1 MSLWSFTEMSEILEC
16 SPQNIYQKKAKL
28 KRLGYIEFDTDGK
41 EKINENGYNYLLE
54 QRKATMKTA
63 SSNLN
68 NTCLNN
74 EESIEN
80 SRNTPIQQDNY
91 IVEFLQKQIEE
102 LQKMLQEEKE
112 QKQYW
117 QNLYVQQ
124 NDEFKKISF
133 PLMLGTTEQNQQQ
146 AEETKKGFWRKI
158 LG

>member
-16 SPQNIYQKKAKL
+16 SPQNVFQKKGKL
-28 KRLGYIEFDTDGK
+28 KKLGYIEIDTDGK

-54 QRKATMKTA
+54 QRKTTLRTP

-68 NTCLNN
+68 NSCLNHQKN
-74 EESIEN
+74 TEN
-80 SRNTPIQQDNY
+80 SDDERLKQDNY
-91 IVEFLQKQIEE
+91 IVDFLQKQIED

-117 QNLYVQQ
+117 QKLYVEQ

-133 PLMLGTTEQNQQQ
+133 PIMLGTTEQNKKQE
-146 AEETKKGFWRKI
+146 EETKKGFWKKLFR
-158 LG
+158 

>member
-1 MSLWSFTEMSEILEC
+1 MSIWSFTEMSEILEC

-28 KRLGYIEFDTDGK
+28 KRLGYIELDTDGK

-54 QRKATMKTA
+54 QRKATMKT
-63 SSNLN
+63 SSNNLN
-68 NTCLNN
+68 NACLNSQ
-74 EESIEN
+74 ESIEN
-80 SRNTPIQQDNY
+80 SNNEYFKQDNY

-133 PLMLGTTEQNQQQ
+133 PLMIGTTEQNQQQ
-146 AEETKKGFWRKI
+146 EEETKKGFWKRFF
-158 LG
+158 G